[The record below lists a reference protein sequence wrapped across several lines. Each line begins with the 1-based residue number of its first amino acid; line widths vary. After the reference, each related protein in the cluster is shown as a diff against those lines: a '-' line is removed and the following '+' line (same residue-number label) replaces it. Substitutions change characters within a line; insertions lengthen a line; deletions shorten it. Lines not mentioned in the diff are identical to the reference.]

1 MAHTFEQDAAL
12 IRLDMTAALQ
22 QSTAAQRFG
31 TLLDRA
37 QRAWHQ
43 RQVEEG
49 TFSIALQV
57 PPQDPLKQLPCLAR
71 ESSFRFLWDSAP
83 GLCLAA
89 AGQCQHLELAG
100 PRRFELA
107 QRFSD
112 TTLQRLIDANPDG
125 PCQARSRVLL
135 AFSFFEQ
142 GKGQQ
147 SNLDVDAAP
156 CLQALLPRWQLSRH
170 GQQSWL
176 RIHGHASDQ
185 ADVRALT
192 EALWHMAEAL
202 NTGSSHHDPADARIL
217 GTPVGCW
224 QESYQPALE
233 QGLRLVN
240 DGALHKLVLAV
251 RQSIELTTP
260 LSPLP
265 LLERLRHQQKGSCRF
280 LWQRGNHDAF
290 FGASPERLLN
300 LRNGRL
306 RSDALAGTAGRGEG
320 GDTLM
325 QSSKDRHEH
334 ELVVKAISESLGE
347 EGLNPQSPRRPQ
359 LARHGHLI
367 HLHTPICADA
377 RGHQALALAAALHPT
392 PAVAGLPRREAMHW
406 LQTLEPFER
415 GGYAAPIGWID
426 QAGDAELRVAIRCGH
441 LRGNRLDLT
450 AGAGLVRGSIAERE
464 LQEVSQKLA
473 VLADQLDL
481 DSESLRRTTEL
492 RKCDSNGPSPYRP
505 VAHSSGVPPHECPLG
520 W

>member
-1 MAHTFEQDAAL
+1 MGRIQTHCDVAHTFEQDAAL
-12 IRLDMTAALQ
+12 IRRAMTAALQ
-22 QSTAAQRFG
+22 KQTAAQRFG
-31 TLLDRA
+31 TLLDTA
-37 QRAWHQ
+37 QRAWDQ

-49 TFSIALQV
+49 TFSIAVQV
-57 PPQDPLKQLPCLAR
+57 PAQDPLKQLPCLAG

-112 TTLQRLIDANPDG
+112 TTLQRLIDASPKA

-142 GKGQQ
+142 SREQKG
-147 SNLDVDAAP
+147 SVDAAP
-156 CLQALLPRWQLSRH
+156 CLQALLPRWQLSSH
-170 GQQSWL
+170 GQESWL
-176 RIHGHASDQ
+176 RMHGHASD
-185 ADVRALT
+185 ASDVRALT
-192 EALWHMAEAL
+192 EALWQMAEAL
-202 NTGSSHHDPADARIL
+202 NATSPHDQPDDATVL

-224 QESYQPALE
+224 QERYQPALE
-233 QGLRLVN
+233 QGLALVN
-240 DGALHKLVLAV
+240 EGALHKLVLAV

-265 LLERLRHQQKGSCRF
+265 LLERLRHQQTGSCRF
-280 LWQRGNHDAF
+280 LWQRGLNDAF
-290 FGASPERLLN
+290 FGASPERLLS

-325 QSSKDRHEH
+325 QSGKDRHEH
-334 ELVVKAISESLGE
+334 ELVVKAISESLRE
-347 EGLNPQSPRRPQ
+347 EGLQPQSPRRPQ
-359 LARHGHLI
+359 LSRHGQLI
-367 HLHTPICADA
+367 HLHTPISADA
-377 RGHQALALAAALHPT
+377 AGHQALALAAALHPT

-426 QAGDAELRVAIRCGH
+426 KAGDAELRVAIRCGH
-441 LRGNRLDLT
+441 LRGNQLDLT

-481 DSESLRRTTEL
+481 HSGSGERTQT
-492 RKCDSNGPSPYRP
+492 
-505 VAHSSGVPPHECPLG
+505 PLHR
-520 W
+520 

>member
-1 MAHTFEQDAAL
+1 MGRIQTHCDVAHTFEQDAAL
-12 IRLDMTAALQ
+12 IRRAMTAALQ
-22 QSTAAQRFG
+22 QPTAAQGFG
-31 TLLDRA
+31 TLLDTA

-57 PPQDPLKQLPCLAR
+57 PPQDPLKQLPCLAG

-89 AGQCQHLELAG
+89 AGQGQHLDLAG

-112 TTLQRLIDANPDG
+112 TTLQRLIDASPEA

-142 GKGQQ
+142 NREQQ
-147 SNLDVDAAP
+147 GTVDAAP
-156 CLQALLPRWQLSRH
+156 CLQALLPRWQLSSHR
-170 GQQSWL
+170 QQSWL
-176 RIHGHASDQ
+176 RMHGHASDES
-185 ADVRALT
+185 DVRVLV
-192 EALWHMAEAL
+192 EALWQMAEAL
-202 NTGSSHHDPADARIL
+202 HATSPHGETEDPTIL

-224 QESYQPALE
+224 QERYQPALE
-233 QGLRLVN
+233 QGLALVN
-240 DGALHKLVLAV
+240 EGALHKLVLAV

-265 LLERLRHQQKGSCRF
+265 LLERLRHQQTGSCRF
-280 LWQRGNHDAF
+280 LWQRGPNDAF
-290 FGASPERLLN
+290 FGASPERLLS

-325 QSSKDRHEH
+325 QSGKDRHEH
-334 ELVVKAISESLGE
+334 ELVVKAISESLRE
-347 EGLNPQSPRRPQ
+347 EGLQPQSPRRPQ
-359 LARHGHLI
+359 LSRHGHLI
-367 HLHTPICADA
+367 HLHTPISADA
-377 RGHQALALAAALHPT
+377 AGHQALALAAALHPT

-426 QAGDAELRVAIRCGH
+426 KAGDAELRVAIRCGH
-441 LRGNRLDLT
+441 LRGNQLDLT

-481 DSESLRRTTEL
+481 HSGSRERTQT
-492 RKCDSNGPSPYRP
+492 
-505 VAHSSGVPPHECPLG
+505 PLHR
-520 W
+520 